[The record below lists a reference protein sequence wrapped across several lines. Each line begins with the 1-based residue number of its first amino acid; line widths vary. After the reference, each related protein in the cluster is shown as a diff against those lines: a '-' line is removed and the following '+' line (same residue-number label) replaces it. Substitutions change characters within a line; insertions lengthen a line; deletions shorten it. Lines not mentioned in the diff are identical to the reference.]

1 MVPSS
6 SWTMDKLGSSR
17 VEVTGVN
24 DKRLITAVFC
34 GSLTGDFLP
43 IQVIYKGKT
52 TRCHPHYEFP
62 SDWHVTHSPK
72 HWSNED
78 TMLDYIR
85 EIIIPYVERRRD
97 QLEEKPAVVIMDNF
111 KGQIT
116 PAVNDLLD
124 ENDIHVCLLPPNT
137 TDRLQPMDISVNKPA
152 KDFLR
157 QRFQEWYADQVLQQ
171 LHGKE
176 IDSVELEPISLSLPQ
191 LKELGAKW
199 LVDMF
204 KHIADNP

>member
-24 DKRLITAVFC
+24 DERLITAVFC

-72 HWSNED
+72 YWSNED

-85 EIIIPYVERRRD
+85 EIIVAYVERRHD

-137 TDRLQPMDISVNKPA
+137 TDL
-152 KDFLR
+152 L
-157 QRFQEWYADQVLQQ
+157 
-171 LHGKE
+171 
-176 IDSVELEPISLSLPQ
+176 
-191 LKELGAKW
+191 
-199 LVDMF
+199 
-204 KHIADNP
+204 

>member
-1 MVPSS
+1 MKMVPSF

-24 DKRLITAVFC
+24 DKRLITAIFC

-52 TRCHPHYEFP
+52 TRFHPHYEFP

-97 QLEEKPAVVIMDNF
+97 QLEEKPAVVIMENF

-137 TDRLQPMDISVNKPA
+137 TD
-152 KDFLR
+152 
-157 QRFQEWYADQVLQQ
+157 
-171 LHGKE
+171 
-176 IDSVELEPISLSLPQ
+176 
-191 LKELGAKW
+191 
-199 LVDMF
+199 
-204 KHIADNP
+204 